1 MLFAA
6 KVTVPAA
13 ALMLAK
19 NNADPEKQANVE
31 EGYGHTYAICQ
42 PRVCAA
48 GNLRCPTDASNSPAI
63 R

>member
-19 NNADPEKQANVE
+19 KNNADPEKQANVE
-31 EGYGHTYAICQ
+31 EGIWPHMCNLSAQSLRRWQ
-42 PRVCAA
+42 PQVP
-48 GNLRCPTDASNSPAI
+48 N
-63 R
+63 